1 MIPIV
6 AVAQEHS
13 IYYFKDYAPYMRF
26 DLPLIKFSESEQ
38 AIWTQMKDF
47 APDDDASFIDAT
59 ERLFAIR
66 EGGTQVS
73 ALTSELISFED
84 INQQKAF
91 FNLKRNAALIHKNFI
106 TCLGKINKSL
116 DEEKCPQMLIVGTE
130 HQ

>member
-38 AIWTQMKDF
+38 SIWAQMKDF

-66 EGGTQVS
+66 EGGT
-73 ALTSELISFED
+73 
-84 INQQKAF
+84 
-91 FNLKRNAALIHKNFI
+91 
-106 TCLGKINKSL
+106 
-116 DEEKCPQMLIVGTE
+116 
-130 HQ
+130 